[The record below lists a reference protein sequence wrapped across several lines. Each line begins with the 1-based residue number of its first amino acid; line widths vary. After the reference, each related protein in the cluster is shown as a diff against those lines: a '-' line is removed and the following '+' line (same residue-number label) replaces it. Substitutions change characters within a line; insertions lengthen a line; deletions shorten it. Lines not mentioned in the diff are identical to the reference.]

1 MNLIDTSQAQLSP
14 VAALAGEFVL
24 PESTGA
30 EESRATDA
38 ATERLAFRVGP
49 VGLLCASDAG
59 REVVLPPPVT
69 RLPHLPVWMLG
80 LTNVRG
86 TLLPVVDLAA
96 AYGVEREAA
105 LRRYLLVM
113 GTAEDPLGLLV
124 DGLPVIAR
132 FEAEERMRG
141 VPPHPERLAGH
152 VAGGY
157 ERDGVVWL
165 DVDARGLFATL
176 RNAAQ
181 IERE

>member
-1 MNLIDTSQAQLSP
+1 VNLIEPSQAELSP
-14 VAALAGEFVL
+14 VAALAAEFVL
-24 PESTGA
+24 PESDA
-30 EESRATDA
+30 AKDSRAADSA
-38 ATERLAFRVGP
+38 ERLAFRVGP
-49 VGLLCASDAG
+49 IGMLCASDAG

-69 RLPHLPVWMLG
+69 RLPHLPAWMLG

-96 AYGVEREAA
+96 AYGVQHETA
-105 LRRYLLVM
+105 LHPYLLVM
-113 GTAEDPLGLLV
+113 GAEDVLGLLV

-132 FEAEERMRG
+132 FDEKERMRG

-165 DVDARGLFATL
+165 DMDAGWLLATL
-176 RNAAQ
+176 GNTSQ
-181 IERE
+181 LERE

>member
-24 PESTGA
+24 PESNRA
-30 EESRATDA
+30 EDARAADA
-38 ATERLAFRVGP
+38 AERLAFRVGP
-49 VGLLCASDAG
+49 VGLLCASNAG

-69 RLPHLPVWMLG
+69 RLPHLPAWTLG

-96 AYGVEREAA
+96 AYGVGHEAT
-105 LRRYLLVM
+105 LRPYLLVM
-113 GTAEDPLGLLV
+113 GTAEDPIGLLV

-132 FEAEERMRG
+132 FETEERMRG

-165 DVDARGLFATL
+165 DVDVGWLLATL
-176 RNAAQ
+176 GNASQ
-181 IERE
+181 LERE